1 MNALSL
7 CKVTAQRRG
16 ALHIARKGTD
26 MAYDAHHIYYRF
38 DDHLSRLVLDYDAS
52 RHMDARAER
61 LYNDIPSEEYDD
73 ELFIQHDVK
82 RGLRNADGS
91 GVVAGLTRIADV
103 HGYRKVDGN
112 IVPDE
117 GHLFLRGYDIEDLI
131 TNAQAED
138 RFGYEEVAYL
148 LITGELPTVDELE
161 DFRERLGAYRHLSGD
176 FVRQFPITTVS
187 PSIMNV
193 LQRAVL
199 LLYAFDAEPDSTT
212 PEHEVD
218 VAISLLS
225 RLPRIASFAHTFHS
239 AQVQGTRAPTP
250 VPDPELSTAEA
261 ILQILR
267 GEEGFTHEEAMLLDV
282 MLMLHAEH
290 GGGNNSTFAC
300 RVLSS
305 SGTDA
310 YSAYAAAIGSLK
322 GPRHGGAN
330 AKVTSMHEDVREH
343 VANWENE
350 DEVAAYLEKILR
362 REAFDGSGLI
372 YGMGHAVYTL
382 SDPRAVLCKR
392 YARGL
397 AEAKGMGDEF
407 ALIERIENLAPQVM
421 RDVRGTTKPM
431 CANIDL
437 YTGFIYKMLGIPES
451 MFTPMFAVARTAGW
465 AAHRME
471 ELICSHRIIRP
482 AYRAVM
488 EPGVYVPLSERA

>member
-1 MNALSL
+1 MS
-7 CKVTAQRRG
+7 
-16 ALHIARKGTD
+16 
-26 MAYDAHHIYYRF
+26 YDAHNIYYRF
-38 DDHLSRLVLDYDAS
+38 DDHLSRLVLDYEAS
-52 RHMDARAER
+52 RRVDENSDR
-61 LYNDIPSEEYDD
+61 LYHDIPSEEYSED
-73 ELFIQHDVK
+73 LFRTHNVK

-91 GVVAGLTRIADV
+91 GVVAGLTRISDV
-103 HGYRKVDGN
+103 HGYNVVDGRV
-112 IVPDE
+112 VPDE
-117 GHLFLRGYDIEDLI
+117 GHLILRGYDIEDLI
-131 TNAQAED
+131 ENAQKED

-148 LITGELPTVDELE
+148 LITGELPTTSELD
-161 DFRERLGAYRHLSGD
+161 DFNGRLGAYRHLSSE

-187 PSIMNV
+187 PSIMNA

-199 LLYAFDAEPDSTT
+199 LLYAFDSDPDSIT

-225 RLPRIASFAHTFHS
+225 RLPRIAAFAHTFRS
-239 AQVQGTRAPTP
+239 AQASGSRPS
-250 VPDPELSTAEA
+250 VPIPEPGFSTAEA

-267 GEEGFTHEEAMLLDV
+267 GEDGYTRAEAMLLDV

-305 SGTDA
+305 SATDA

-330 AKVTSMHEDVREH
+330 AKVVAMHEDIRAH
-343 VANWENE
+343 VTNWEDE
-350 DEVAAYLEKILR
+350 DELTAYLEKILR
-362 REAFDGSGLI
+362 RQAFDGSGLI

-397 AEAKGMGDEF
+397 AHAKDMGEEF
-407 ALIERIENLAPQVM
+407 ELIERIEKLAPQVM
-421 RDVRGTTKPM
+421 ADVRGTTKPI

-437 YTGFIYKMLGIPES
+437 YTGFIYKMLGIPDTL
-451 MFTPMFAVARTAGW
+451 FTPLFAVARTAGW

-471 ELICSHRIIRP
+471 ELICAHRIIRP
-482 AYRAVM
+482 AYRSVL
-488 EPGVYVPLSERA
+488 ESGDYVPLAKRPRYHDCQAG

>member
-1 MNALSL
+1 
-7 CKVTAQRRG
+7 
-16 ALHIARKGTD
+16 

-38 DDHLSRLVLDYDAS
+38 DDHLSRLVLDYEAS
-52 RHMDARAER
+52 RHIDERSER
-61 LYNDIPSEEYDD
+61 LYRDIPSEEYDD
-73 ELFIQHDVK
+73 ELFLQHDVK
-82 RGLRNADGS
+82 RGLRNTDGS

-103 HGYRKVDGN
+103 HGYNMVDGRM
-112 IVPDE
+112 VPDE
-117 GHLFLRGYDIEDLI
+117 GHLILRGYDIEDLI
-131 TNAQAED
+131 TNAQAEG

-148 LITGELPTVDELE
+148 LITGELPAADELA
-161 DFRERLGAYRHLSGD
+161 DFRARLGAYRNLSSD

-199 LLYAFDAEPDSTT
+199 LLYAFDAEPDSIT

-225 RLPRIASFAHTFHS
+225 RLPRIAAFAQTFRS
-239 AQVQGTRAPTP
+239 AQVQGGRAPVP

-267 GEEGFTHEEAMLLDV
+267 GDEGYTHEEAMLLDV

-305 SGTDA
+305 SATDA

-330 AKVTSMHEDVREH
+330 EKVVNMHEDVRAH
-343 VANWENE
+343 VSNWENE
-350 DEVAAYLEKILR
+350 DEVAGYLTKILN

-392 YARGL
+392 YARGI
-397 AEAKGMGDEF
+397 AEAKGMGAEF
-407 ALIERIENLAPQVM
+407 ALIERIEKLAPQVM
-421 RDVRGTTKPM
+421 RDVRGTTKPI

-437 YTGFIYKMLGIPES
+437 YTGFIYRMLGIPDT

-471 ELICSHRIIRP
+471 ELICAHRIIRP
-482 AYRAVM
+482 AYRSVL
-488 EPGVYVPLSERA
+488 ESGVYVPLAERA